1 MPFSMG
7 IYFEPESLLGN
18 DQEQSMC
25 NQKGIQGS
33 VISETNEVS
42 GLCRER
48 EMSLKKRQ
56 ILHRTHFP
64 VWMEAATAP
73 LEMPSS

>member
-1 MPFSMG
+1 MC
-7 IYFEPESLLGN
+7 
-18 DQEQSMC
+18 EQ
-25 NQKGIQGS
+25 KDIQGS

-42 GLCRER
+42 GICRER
-48 EMSLKKRQ
+48 GMSLKQWQ

-73 LEMPSS
+73 LEMPSG